1 MTDLRARSTAVDEQV
16 VRPRRAVR
24 VPFLAAAVGLVLAA
38 TVLVVWGFSKAADR
52 TEVLMVTAEVEAGHA
67 DPGVGV
73 VDDDGR
79 CRRWGGS
86 LLPGGHR
93 SVRCGCG
100 DRSGARRFVDTV
112 AGDVRAGAARGL
124 A

>member
-1 MTDLRARSTAVDEQV
+1 MTDLRPAPTASIDERV

-52 TEVLMVTAEVEAGHA
+52 SEVLMVTAPGGGGHP

-79 CRRWGGS
+79 CR
-86 LLPGGHR
+86 
-93 SVRCGCG
+93 
-100 DRSGARRFVDTV
+100 
-112 AGDVRAGAARGL
+112 
-124 A
+124 